1 MLELRGSFG
10 LLGVAPQDDE
20 DMRLLVCVEFF
31 DDLNEESPTE
41 EVTLVPVPLL
51 SVVRFSASLLT
62 EDDTDEATDDA
73 VVEETLLLLLRLLV
87 LRVEK

>member
-1 MLELRGSFG
+1 
-10 LLGVAPQDDE
+10 
-20 DMRLLVCVEFF
+20 MRLLVVCVECYE
-31 DDLNEESPTE
+31 DLAEESPTE